1 MPVCIFGIYLTLE
14 YLALSF
20 PRAKC
25 LAEQLFISQMGQV
38 TPENMSQK
46 DSLDFLENK
55 CLLRRWRY
63 QLFQELHGCFVDQKW
78 WHMIKNWA
86 DKQFPNFRFSV
97 SDIQSNSYR
106 ASVFDGSWISGAL
119 AFPAIIG
126 LSVTVLKWKM
136 MWRCYWYNLTLCSLF
151 LFQSQYIEISSRYI
165 WRKMWAKFVTF
176 YESILSKSFWLKT
189 CQGKLNIN

>member
-1 MPVCIFGIYLTLE
+1 MPVCIFGFNLTLE

-20 PRAKC
+20 PSAKC

-38 TPENMSQK
+38 TPENKSQK

-55 CLLRRWRY
+55 CLL
-63 QLFQELHGCFVDQKW
+63 DQMW
-78 WHMIKNWA
+78 WHMINNWA

>member
-1 MPVCIFGIYLTLE
+1 MTKNALLKRGPKNSGMGRPPLPIIRAMPERKRFFSIDV
-14 YLALSF
+14 F
-20 PRAKC
+20 PY
-25 LAEQLFISQMGQV
+25 Q
-38 TPENMSQK
+38 
-46 DSLDFLENK
+46 
-55 CLLRRWRY
+55 RWVFRIT
-63 QLFQELHGCFVDQKW
+63 QPPK
-78 WHMIKNWA
+78 
-86 DKQFPNFRFSV
+86 FPNFRFSV

-119 AFPAIIG
+119 AFPTIIG

>member
-1 MPVCIFGIYLTLE
+1 MPVCIFGFYLTLE

-55 CLLRRWRY
+55 CLL
-63 QLFQELHGCFVDQKW
+63 DQMW
-78 WHMIKNWA
+78 WHMINKDTASYQRWVFRITQPP
-86 DKQFPNFRFSV
+86 KFPNFRFSV

-119 AFPAIIG
+119 AFPTIIG

>member
-1 MPVCIFGIYLTLE
+1 MQNVWLNNFLFHKWGRLLPKTRARRIHLTFWKTNVCWEDEDTNSSR
-14 YLALSF
+14 SF
-20 PRAKC
+20 MN
-25 LAEQLFISQMGQV
+25 QM
-38 TPENMSQK
+38 
-46 DSLDFLENK
+46 
-55 CLLRRWRY
+55 
-63 QLFQELHGCFVDQKW
+63 W
-78 WHMIKNWA
+78 WHMINNWA

-119 AFPAIIG
+119 AFPTIIG